1 MMNKTRSSFRF
12 FPVLL
17 VVAALTLF
25 NARQAYGQ
33 GGIQVTDAGVVYNFG
48 EQITFQARIQS
59 SIPIK
64 QVSILFREVNET
76 VTRVETV
83 QVGEGGKILFRY
95 DATQNVL
102 PPFSMVVFWFQATLE
117 DDITYTSVPILFR
130 YDDNR
135 FPWRNSGS
143 GLVTVHWYD
152 GDDGFGQ
159 AALDAAGTGLLS
171 MNEVIPLSLEE
182 PVDVYIYSTVE
193 DLQGALA
200 LGGETWVG
208 GHANP
213 ELGVVMVAITP
224 GDKQSIEM
232 ETEIPHELAHVML
245 YRLLGENYAKL
256 PVWLSEG
263 YATMAE
269 LYPNPE
275 YAQALTIASGD
286 ESLLRFADL
295 CDSFPPDSGRAFLAY
310 AQAQSFTTYLY
321 NTYGMTGLVAL
332 TEAYSD
338 GLDCELGATRAIG
351 SPLSQLDARWRESVL
366 GENVTGVAVRNLLP
380 FVLLMA
386 LVLIVPVWGTVDMI
400 RARIK
405 RGRASK

>member
-1 MMNKTRSSFRF
+1 
-12 FPVLL
+12 
-17 VVAALTLF
+17 
-25 NARQAYGQ
+25 
-33 GGIQVTDAGVVYNFG
+33 
-48 EQITFQARIQS
+48 
-59 SIPIK
+59 
-64 QVSILFREVNET
+64 
-76 VTRVETV
+76 
-83 QVGEGGKILFRY
+83 
-95 DATQNVL
+95 
-102 PPFSMVVFWFQATLE
+102 
-117 DDITYTSVPILFR
+117 
-130 YDDNR
+130 
-135 FPWRNSGS
+135 
-143 GLVTVHWYD
+143 
-152 GDDGFGQ
+152 
-159 AALDAAGTGLLS
+159 
-171 MNEVIPLSLEE
+171 
-182 PVDVYIYSTVE
+182 
-193 DLQGALA
+193 
-200 LGGETWVG
+200 
-208 GHANP
+208 
-213 ELGVVMVAITP
+213 MVAITP